1 LVSFHE
7 VTKEVQSASLTSTAA
22 FYMYRD
28 LGVQWAT
35 SVLGFIA
42 LGLMP
47 VPLLFF
53 LYGEKIR
60 KMSRFV
66 PKLPPGGMG
75 PPGMGAGGPPGGGP
89 PAKATPSVESPSTV
103 FTALPKVIVSEKA

>member
-1 LVSFHE
+1 
-7 VTKEVQSASLTSTAA
+7 
-22 FYMYRD
+22 MYRD

-35 SVLGFIA
+35 SALGFIA

-53 LYGEKIR
+53 LYGERIR

-75 PPGMGAGGPPGGGP
+75 PPGMGAGGHPGVPPP
-89 PAKATPSVESPSTV
+89 PKVMPSAYSSSSA
-103 FTALPKVIVSEKA
+103 FTALPKVVVSEKV